1 MNLHNKIKS
10 ILFTLLAFGM
20 LQAQNQDPK
29 AKALL
34 QLVNEKVNSYQ
45 NIQIV
50 FSYVL
55 ENELENIRQ
64 ETRGKLTVEGDKYVL
79 EILGIQR
86 IFDGQ
91 KLFTISPEDEE
102 VTISEENFEDNNTI
116 SPSTLLNFF
125 EEGYNYSMDIKQTK
139 YGRNIQYI
147 KLTPIDS
154 ESEIR
159 YALLGVEEKT
169 KHVYNLIEMGENA
182 TKTTL
187 TIANFQTNITIPKSF
202 FKFEASNYKEFY
214 INYLD

>member
-1 MNLHNKIKS
+1 MNFHNKINS
-10 ILFTLLAFGM
+10 IFFNFLAVGM
-20 LQAQNQDPK
+20 FQAQNQDPN

-45 NIQIV
+45 NIQID

-102 VTISEENFEDNNTI
+102 VTISEENLEDNNTI

-169 KHVYNLIEMGENA
+169 KHIYNLIEMGDNA

-202 FKFEASNYKEFY
+202 FKFEASNYKGFY

>member
-1 MNLHNKIKS
+1 MNLHNNIKS

-34 QLVNEKVNSYQ
+34 QLVNEKVNSYK
-45 NIQIV
+45 NIQID

-102 VTISEENFEDNNTI
+102 VTISKENLEDNNTI
-116 SPSTLLNFF
+116 SPGTLLNFF
-125 EEGYNYSMDIKQTK
+125 EEGYNYSMDIKQAK
-139 YGRNIQYI
+139 YGRIIQYI

-169 KHVYNLIEMGENA
+169 KHIYNLIEMGENA

-187 TIANFQTNITIPKSF
+187 TLSLIHI
-202 FKFEASNYKEFY
+202 
-214 INYLD
+214 

>member
-1 MNLHNKIKS
+1 MNLYLKIKS
-10 ILFTLLAFGM
+10 ILTTLIAFGM

-34 QLVNEKVNSYQ
+34 KLVNEKVNSYQ
-45 NIQIV
+45 NIQID

-64 ETRGKLTVEGDKYVL
+64 ETRGKLTVEGDKYFL

-86 IFDGQ
+86 IFDGR

-102 VTISEENFEDNNTI
+102 VTISKENLENINTI

-125 EEGYNYSMDIKQTK
+125 EKGYNYTMNIKQVI
-139 YGRNIQYI
+139 YNRNIQYI
-147 KLTPIDS
+147 KLTPEDS
-154 ESEIR
+154 KSEIR

-169 KHVYNLIEMGENA
+169 KHIYNLIEMGEDA

-187 TIANFQTNITIPKSF
+187 TITNFQSNITIPKSF

>member
-1 MNLHNKIKS
+1 MNLHSKIKS

-20 LQAQNQDPK
+20 LQAQNQDPR

-45 NIQIV
+45 NIQID

-64 ETRGKLTVEGDKYVL
+64 ETSGKLTVEGDKYLL

-102 VTISEENFEDNNTI
+102 VTISKENFEDNNTI

-125 EEGYNYSMDIKQTK
+125 EEGYNYSMDIKQAK
-139 YGRNIQYI
+139 YGQNIQYI

-159 YALLGVEEKT
+159 YALLGVDEKT

-187 TIANFQTNITIPKSF
+187 TITNFQTNITIPKSF
-202 FKFEASNYKEFY
+202 FKFEASNYEEFY

>member
-10 ILFTLLAFGM
+10 ILFTLLGFGI
-20 LQAQNQDPK
+20 LQAQNQDTK

-45 NIQIV
+45 NIQID

-55 ENELENIRQ
+55 ENEFENIRQ
-64 ETRGKLTVEGDKYVL
+64 ETRGKLTIEGDKYVL

-102 VTISEENFEDNNTI
+102 VTIWEENSEDNNTI

-125 EEGYNYSMDIKQTK
+125 EEGYNYSMDIKQSK

>member
-1 MNLHNKIKS
+1 MNLQNKIKS

-45 NIQIV
+45 NIQID

-64 ETRGKLTVEGDKYVL
+64 ETRGKLTIEGDKYLL

-91 KLFTISPEDEE
+91 KMFTISPEDEE
-102 VTISEENFEDNNTI
+102 VTISKENFEYDNTI

-125 EEGYNYSMDIKQTK
+125 EEGYNYSMDIKQSK

-202 FKFEASNYKEFY
+202 FKFEASNYEEFY

>member
-45 NIQIV
+45 NIQID

-64 ETRGKLTVEGDKYVL
+64 ETLGKLTVEGDKYLL

-86 IFDGQ
+86 IFDGE

-102 VTISEENFEDNNTI
+102 VTISKENFEDNNTI

-125 EEGYNYSMDIKQTK
+125 EEGYNYSMDIEQVK
-139 YGRNIQYI
+139 YGQNIQYI

-159 YALLGVEEKT
+159 YALLGVDEKT

-187 TIANFQTNITIPKSF
+187 TITNFQTNITIPKSF

>member
-1 MNLHNKIKS
+1 MNLYLKIKS
-10 ILFTLLAFGM
+10 ILTTLIAFGM

-34 QLVNEKVNSYQ
+34 KLVNEKVNSYQ
-45 NIQIV
+45 NIQID

-64 ETRGKLTVEGDKYVL
+64 ETRGKLTVEGDKYFL

-86 IFDGQ
+86 IFDGR

-102 VTISEENFEDNNTI
+102 VTISKENLENSNTI

-125 EEGYNYSMDIKQTK
+125 EKGYNYTMNIKQVI
-139 YGRNIQYI
+139 YNRNIQYI
-147 KLTPIDS
+147 KLTPEDS
-154 ESEIR
+154 KSEIR

-169 KHVYNLIEMGENA
+169 KHIYNLIEMGEDA

-187 TIANFQTNITIPKSF
+187 TITNFQSNITIPKSF
-202 FKFEASNYKEFY
+202 FKFEASNYKGFY

>member
-1 MNLHNKIKS
+1 MNLHSKIKY
-10 ILFTLLAFGM
+10 IFFTLLAFGM

-34 QLVNEKVNSYQ
+34 QLVDEKVNSYQ
-45 NIQIV
+45 NIQID

-64 ETRGKLTVEGDKYVL
+64 ETRGKLTVEGNKYVL

-125 EEGYNYSMDIKQTK
+125 EEGYNYSMDIKQVK

-202 FKFEASNYKEFY
+202 FKFDASNYKEFY

>member
-45 NIQIV
+45 NIQID

-116 SPSTLLNFF
+116 SP
-125 EEGYNYSMDIKQTK
+125 IK
-139 YGRNIQYI
+139 
-147 KLTPIDS
+147 
-154 ESEIR
+154 
-159 YALLGVEEKT
+159 
-169 KHVYNLIEMGENA
+169 
-182 TKTTL
+182 
-187 TIANFQTNITIPKSF
+187 IAN
-202 FKFEASNYKEFY
+202 
-214 INYLD
+214 